1 MLNSTGSHILKQQFF
16 VVCLFVYLPRPEALF
31 TDKDIAFDIMAGN
44 PTTKQQR
51 INKEATNPTN
61 FLQKVFNDISLEKD
75 EKTWMS
81 TDDSLTE
88 KRLRL
93 IASFS
98 ETQFATQLKLD
109 CVSNAKNGKL
119 SSALREKG
127 NLCYAQGD
135 CEAALRLYNQ
145 VNLPLFF
152 LQLFLAHANF
162 FWSKNIAVLD
172 SSSKKSNEKPRT
184 IFQHKTANCHI
195 LFCPVIF
202 MKKKFAIFY

>member
-1 MLNSTGSHILKQQFF
+1 MAILM
-16 VVCLFVYLPRPEALF
+16 Y
-31 TDKDIAFDIMAGN
+31 
-44 PTTKQQR
+44 
-51 INKEATNPTN
+51 ATLT
-61 FLQKVFNDISLEKD
+61 KVFNDISLEKD
-75 EKTWMS
+75 EKLWMS

-98 ETQFATQLKLD
+98 ETQFAAQLKLD

-145 VNLPLFF
+145 VCTLVTLINVHI
-152 LQLFLAHANF
+152 QLNVQGRNYL
-162 FWSKNIAVLD
+162 KN
-172 SSSKKSNEKPRT
+172 
-184 IFQHKTANCHI
+184 
-195 LFCPVIF
+195 
-202 MKKKFAIFY
+202 